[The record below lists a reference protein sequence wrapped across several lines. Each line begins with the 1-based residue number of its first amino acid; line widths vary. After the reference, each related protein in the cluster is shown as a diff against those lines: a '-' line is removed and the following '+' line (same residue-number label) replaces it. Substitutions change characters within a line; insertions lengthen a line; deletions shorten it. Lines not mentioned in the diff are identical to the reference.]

1 MFAGSPERKPGSD
14 SNDAAARADAL
25 SAHGSR
31 PSRIEAQ
38 MVPLGKAMLAVRHD
52 AITDAEVTGM
62 LEERVSALS
71 LRVDRMGRRPDLRE
85 V

>member
-1 MFAGSPERKPGSD
+1 
-14 SNDAAARADAL
+14 
-25 SAHGSR
+25 
-31 PSRIEAQ
+31 

-62 LEERVSALS
+62 LEERVSELS